1 MDPSYIDNRIWH
13 DLSTLV
19 RLVGVYFIIIN
30 GFVVNFLIAHAIIP
44 SLADSRQLSHK
55 LVRLRPLFYLNA
67 LGILAT
73 ALVVLFL
80 VIINASV
87 IGEIFDRWWI

>member
-1 MDPSYIDNRIWH
+1 MDPSYIDNKIWH

-19 RLVGVYFIIIN
+19 RFLGLFFIVIN

-44 SLADSRQLSHK
+44 SLADSRQLPYK

-73 ALVVLFL
+73 ALVLLAL
-80 VIINASV
+80 VVINASV
-87 IGEIFDRWWI
+87 VREIFDRWWI